1 MQNHEHKSQEL
12 PQATHLQQYCI
23 NKKFSVLS
31 RVSRMPTHADTH
43 GAIYH
48 CGLKTGQNH
57 HHTDLVRL
65 AWLLSARSSVTMSQN
80 WPIMGHFAAR
90 IDLWCY
96 TSLWQVLWVITNHRC
111 GSVEEFKSTTPSL
124 VFLPGARARV

>member
-31 RVSRMPTHADTH
+31 GVSRMPTHADAH

-48 CGLKTGQNH
+48 CGLKTGQN

-96 TSLWQVLWVITNHRC
+96 TS
-111 GSVEEFKSTTPSL
+111 
-124 VFLPGARARV
+124 GALGNYRSQMWKCWNVAAAHSQALTAYL